1 MRRSGRAPTRVSSRV
16 SSIDRFRAIDRFRD
30 SIVFAIDRH
39 RASIDIDARWWRP
52 SMRARHCVTTT
63 AMGRR
68 RGGGRRAVVA
78 CACACACVALAPA
91 ASVPASRAVAVAS
104 SSSWASCVDDGA
116 RGTTTTTTW
125 ASWAPSG
132 GARVARAYD
141 DDDDDDDDDDGAL
154 FDAALFADAFAEEEE
169 DEDEDDGARAVET
182 ADATRTPPPPPRATS
197 LATGAARA
205 RDDDDD
211 DDAVSMRVGET
222 EEDAGADAETAAVL
236 ASLVELGGAEARALF
251 DEAASKFGIDFDA
264 DDDDDDEDE
273 EEEEEEMYLPPPA
286 SSSSS
291 VAKTL
296 VSEREAEAEASGA
309 ADVDDVSSELLAVEY
324 REEEDDSEDE
334 AAIEARKK
342 LLLELGVNIDEEPPR
357 PAVVEPEPEPAPKP
371 EPKPTPEVTTLPRE
385 RRRSLLGMIDIN
397 SAMWLGWNSLPAH
410 LQQRVSVTPPS
421 LDTGDS
427 RVVRV
432 GGYWRAAS
440 ANNRRRRQS
449 KSRNGFPLR
458 RGQKDEVVQECNQR
472 YNVVSVQCFGENS
485 NHVAVTVKGAHSLYP
500 GDFITFERLG
510 ADDSSLI
517 SKMNRQHRVY
527 AIPASLGT
535 DQSAINWQEVWK
547 TSPFLD
553 GEHSV
558 FAVTF
563 DVAPGAACD
572 VYPNP
577 GAIVRR
583 SANARLPFCEAI

>member
-1 MRRSGRAPTRVSSRV
+1 MSLSNARAVEAEDDDWMGRG
-16 SSIDRFRAIDRFRD
+16 IG
-30 SIVFAIDRH
+30 
-39 RASIDIDARWWRP
+39 W
-52 SMRARHCVTTT
+52 TTT
-63 AMGRR
+63 TTSMGRR
-68 RGGGRRAVVA
+68 RDRGRRAVVA
-78 CACACACVALAPA
+78 CACVALALAPRA
-91 ASVPASRAVAVAS
+91 AAAVTAR
-104 SSSWASCVDDGA
+104 DDDVGA
-116 RGTTTTTTW
+116 RGATW
-125 ASWAPSG
+125 ASGG
-132 GARVARAYD
+132 GARAYVDVADVDAYD
-141 DDDDDDDDDDGAL
+141 DDDDDDDAL
-154 FDAALFADAFAEEEE
+154 FDAALFADAFADDDDADA
-169 DEDEDDGARAVET
+169 DEDEDVWARAVAT
-182 ADATRTPPPPPRATS
+182 AGKTMTNDDDARRRAAS
-197 LATGAARA
+197 MATGATRA
-205 RDDDDD
+205 REEDDD
-211 DDAVSMRVGET
+211 VSMRAGEA

-251 DEAASKFGIDFDA
+251 DEATRKFGIDFDA
-264 DDDDDDEDE
+264 DDDDEDDDEDEDE
-273 EEEEEEMYLPPPA
+273 EEGEMYLPPPA
-286 SSSSS
+286 SSS
-291 VAKTL
+291 
-296 VSEREAEAEASGA
+296 SGA

-357 PAVVEPEPEPAPKP
+357 PAVVEPEPEPAPEP
-371 EPKPTPEVTTLPRE
+371 EPTPEPTPEVTTVPRE

-410 LQQRVSVTPPS
+410 LQQRVSAAPPS
-421 LDTGDS
+421 LDTDDS

-517 SKMNRQHRVY
+517 SKMNRQYRVY
-527 AIPASLGT
+527 AIPTSLGT

-583 SANARLPFCEAI
+583 SANARLPFCEAT

>member
-1 MRRSGRAPTRVSSRV
+1 MSLSNARAVEAEDDDWMGRG
-16 SSIDRFRAIDRFRD
+16 IG
-30 SIVFAIDRH
+30 
-39 RASIDIDARWWRP
+39 W
-52 SMRARHCVTTT
+52 TTT
-63 AMGRR
+63 TTSMGRR
-68 RGGGRRAVVA
+68 RDRGRRAVVA
-78 CACACACVALAPA
+78 CACVALALAPRA
-91 ASVPASRAVAVAS
+91 AAAVTAR
-104 SSSWASCVDDGA
+104 DDDVGA
-116 RGTTTTTTW
+116 RGATW
-125 ASWAPSG
+125 ASG
-132 GARVARAYD
+132 GVARAYVDVADVDAYD
-141 DDDDDDDDDDGAL
+141 DDDDDDAL
-154 FDAALFADAFAEEEE
+154 FDAALFADAFADDDDADA
-169 DEDEDDGARAVET
+169 DEDEDVWARAVAT
-182 ADATRTPPPPPRATS
+182 AGKTMTNDDDARRRAAS
-197 LATGAARA
+197 MATGATRA
-205 RDDDDD
+205 REEDDD
-211 DDAVSMRVGET
+211 VSMRAGEA

-251 DEAASKFGIDFDA
+251 DEATRKFGIDFDA
-264 DDDDDDEDE
+264 DDDDEDDDEDEDE
-273 EEEEEEMYLPPPA
+273 EEGEMYLPPPA
-286 SSSSS
+286 SSS
-291 VAKTL
+291 
-296 VSEREAEAEASGA
+296 SGA

-357 PAVVEPEPEPAPKP
+357 PAVVEPEPEPAPEP
-371 EPKPTPEVTTLPRE
+371 EPTPEPTPEVTTVPRE

-410 LQQRVSVTPPS
+410 LQQRVSAAPPS
-421 LDTGDS
+421 LDTDDS

-517 SKMNRQHRVY
+517 SKMNRQYRVY
-527 AIPASLGT
+527 AIPASLST

-583 SANARLPFCEAI
+583 SANARLPFCEAT

>member
-16 SSIDRFRAIDRFRD
+16 SSIDRFRAIDRHRD

-39 RASIDIDARWWRP
+39 RVSIESMDITIART
-52 SMRARHCVTTT
+52 MMAARHCVTTT
-63 AMGRR
+63 MGRR

-116 RGTTTTTTW
+116 RGTTTTW

>member
-1 MRRSGRAPTRVSSRV
+1 
-16 SSIDRFRAIDRFRD
+16 
-30 SIVFAIDRH
+30 
-39 RASIDIDARWWRP
+39 
-52 SMRARHCVTTT
+52 
-63 AMGRR
+63 
-68 RGGGRRAVVA
+68 VVA
-78 CACACACVALAPA
+78 CACACAVVALAPA
-91 ASVPASRAVAVAS
+91 TTPAAVVA
-104 SSSWASCVDDGA
+104 AA
-116 RGTTTTTTW
+116 RGGVVEARGATTTTTVAW
-125 ASWAPSG
+125 ASGG
-132 GARVARAYD
+132 GARVAHAYDVAD
-141 DDDDDDDDDDGAL
+141 DDDDDEDGGAL
-154 FDAALFADAFAEEEE
+154 FDAELFADAFADE
-169 DEDEDDGARAVET
+169 DEDEDDDDGARAVET
-182 ADATRTPPPPPRATS
+182 PADETTGEDDDARRREAS
-197 LATGAARA
+197 MATGAGRA
-205 RDDDDD
+205 RDDDDG
-211 DDAVSMRVGET
+211 VSMRVVEA

-264 DDDDDDEDE
+264 DDDEE
-273 EEEEEEMYLPPPA
+273 EEEEEEMYPPPRA
-286 SSSSS
+286 SSSS
-291 VAKTL
+291 VAETL

-357 PAVVEPEPEPAPKP
+357 PAVVEPEPEPAPTP
-371 EPKPTPEVTTLPRE
+371 EPEPEPTPEVTTLPRE

-397 SAMWLGWNSLPAH
+397 SAMWLGWNSLPGH

-421 LDTGDS
+421 PHTDDS

-517 SKMNRQHRVY
+517 SKMNRQYRVY
-527 AIPASLGT
+527 AIPTSLGT

-583 SANARLPFCEAI
+583 SANARLPFCEAT

>member
-1 MRRSGRAPTRVSSRV
+1 
-16 SSIDRFRAIDRFRD
+16 
-30 SIVFAIDRH
+30 
-39 RASIDIDARWWRP
+39 
-52 SMRARHCVTTT
+52 
-63 AMGRR
+63 
-68 RGGGRRAVVA
+68 
-78 CACACACVALAPA
+78 
-91 ASVPASRAVAVAS
+91 
-104 SSSWASCVDDGA
+104 
-116 RGTTTTTTW
+116 
-125 ASWAPSG
+125 
-132 GARVARAYD
+132 VARAYD